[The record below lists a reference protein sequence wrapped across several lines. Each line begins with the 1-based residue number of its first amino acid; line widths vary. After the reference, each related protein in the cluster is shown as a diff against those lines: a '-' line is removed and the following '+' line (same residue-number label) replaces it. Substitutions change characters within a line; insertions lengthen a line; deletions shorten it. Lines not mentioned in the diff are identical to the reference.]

1 LCSTASSFLTPRLYL
16 GDGIGEG
23 HPTTA
28 AALDPCEQVG
38 HRRRGRQPGEF
49 HDQEL
54 LQRLAR
60 LCGTSLEFGVY
71 VGRKIAYENVRHAC
85 SM

>member
-1 LCSTASSFLTPRLYL
+1 LCPTASSFLTPRL
-16 GDGIGEG
+16 DVRDSIGQG

-38 HRRRGRQPGEF
+38 HRGRGRQPGEF

-60 LCGTSLEFGVY
+60 LSGPSLELGVY